1 MANELRTLYFARS
14 VKARRSL
21 VRSIQ
26 EATGAHEST
35 VRSWRYGRRNPLPLY
50 AKAVERALK
59 ELSND

>member
-21 VRSIQ
+21 VHSIQ
-26 EATGAHEST
+26 ETTGAPEST
-35 VRSWRYGRRNPLPLY
+35 VRSWMYGRRNPLPLY